1 MDAFELTPPEAVAA
15 VPAER
20 AAGLITLTED
30 RKAAAEERAAHFAER
45 LRELDVRSPQFTTVL
60 DELLAVGEADMRAAA
75 SVAGALLD
83 RSARALSGTRG
94 EIASPQQQVTVS
106 LAGLRRTV
114 AELDPAKLPLTGRKL
129 LGMFPMAGA
138 AKKALDR
145 YRAANEPV
153 NALVVE
159 LRARQD
165 VLRRDNAVLQGER
178 ERLWQTMGKLAETAA
193 FAAAVDNAIDRQA
206 EVFDL
211 TDPAH
216 ANALR
221 ADVLHPIRQRHQDLL
236 TQLAVSAQGYLAL
249 DLIRRT
255 NDELIRGVE
264 RAVSTTVSA
273 LRVALLVSGALAG
286 QRDVLDEIGALQATT
301 DGLLR
306 ANSELLALQSE
317 EVRRAGTDPA
327 VGVETIR
334 LSFDR
339 IYASID
345 AIETFKAGAV
355 RTMATTVE
363 SLSGEI
369 RRAEDYLRR
378 SHDAAVDGREPA
390 EGA

>member
-1 MDAFELTPPEAVAA
+1 MDAFELTPPEPVAA

-20 AAGLITLTED
+20 AAGLITLDDGT
-30 RKAAAEERAAHFAER
+30 RAAAQRRAEHFTER
-45 LRELDVRSPQFTTVL
+45 LQALDVRSPQFTSVL

-75 SVAGALLD
+75 TVAGALLD

-94 EIASPQQQVTVS
+94 DIASPQQQVTVS
-106 LAGLRRTV
+106 LSGLRRTV
-114 AELDPAKLPLTGRKL
+114 AELDPAKLPITGRKL
-129 LGMFPMAGA
+129 LGMIPVAGA

-153 NALVVE
+153 NALVLD

-178 ERLWQTMGKLAETAA
+178 ERLWQTMGKLAEAAA
-193 FAAAVDNAIDRQA
+193 FAEAVDAAIDRQA
-206 EVFDL
+206 GIFDL
-211 TDPAH
+211 TDPAR

-286 QRDVLDEIGALQATT
+286 QRDVLDEVDAVRATT
-301 DGLLR
+301 DGLIR

-317 EVRRAGTDPA
+317 EVRKASSDPA
-327 VGVETIR
+327 VGVETLR

-345 AIETFKAGAV
+345 AIDTFKADAV
-355 RTMATTVE
+355 RTMASTVE

-378 SHDAAVDGREPA
+378 SHEAATDGRG

>member
-1 MDAFELTPPEAVAA
+1 MDAFELTPPEPVAA

-20 AAGLITLTED
+20 AAGLITVDDET
-30 RKAAAEERAAHFAER
+30 RAAARRRAEHFAER
-45 LRELDVRSPQFTTVL
+45 LRELDVRSPRFTAVL

-75 SVAGALLD
+75 TVAGALLD

-94 EIASPQQQVTVS
+94 EVASPQQQVTVS
-106 LAGLRRTV
+106 LSGLRRTV
-114 AELDPAKLPLTGRKL
+114 AELDPAKLPITGRKL
-129 LGMFPMAGA
+129 LGMIPVAGA

-153 NALVVE
+153 NALVLD

-178 ERLWQTMGKLAETAA
+178 ERLWRTMGKLAEAAA
-193 FAAAVDNAIDRQA
+193 FAEAVDAAIDRQA
-206 EVFDL
+206 GIFDL
-211 TDPAH
+211 TDPAR
-216 ANALR
+216 ATALR

-264 RAVSTTVSA
+264 RAVSTTVTA

-286 QRDVLDEIGALQATT
+286 QRDVLDEVDAVRATT
-301 DGLLR
+301 DGLIR
-306 ANSELLALQSE
+306 ANSELLAMQSE
-317 EVRRAGTDPA
+317 EVREASSDPA
-327 VGVETIR
+327 VGVETLR
-334 LSFDR
+334 VSFDR
-339 IYASID
+339 IYAAID
-345 AIETFKAGAV
+345 AIDTFKADAV
-355 RTMATTVE
+355 RTMASTVE

-378 SHDAAVDGREPA
+378 SHETAPDG
-390 EGA
+390 GA